1 MKFVRV
7 QYRDEVRVGVIHDA
21 MVKVLRETITMPD
34 LAALS
39 GSPQL
44 QIIADEDGPHV
55 PMSEVKILAP
65 IAPRQLI
72 GVGANY
78 HAHAEEAQHH
88 VPSVPLTFGKL
99 PSSIIGIGESIVI
112 PAATTTSVDYEAEL
126 AVVIGQPKMADELDD
141 PLAAI
146 FGFTCAND
154 VSARDLQS
162 SDGQWLRAKS
172 LPTFTPL
179 GPAIVT
185 ADEFNDPDSIHVRGV
200 LNGETVQNA
209 TTNLMIHRLQPLMRF
224 LLDSFILWPGDV
236 ILTGTPAGVGG
247 FKTPPRFLRAGDEF
261 LVDIEGVGQLR
272 NPVVLQ

>member
-1 MKFVRV
+1 MRFARIR
-7 QYRDEVRVGVIHDA
+7 YRDEVRVGVIQED
-21 MVKVLRETITMPD
+21 MVKILSEGITMTD

-39 GSPQL
+39 GSSQL
-44 QIIADEDGPHV
+44 LTIADDDGPQTPLDDAHL
-55 PMSEVKILAP
+55 LAP
-65 IAPRQLI
+65 VEPRQLI

-99 PSSIIGIGESIVI
+99 PSSIIAAGEPIVI

-126 AVVIGQPKMADELDD
+126 AAVIGQPKRAEECGD
-141 PLAAI
+141 PLAAV

-154 VSARDLQS
+154 VSARDLQA

-179 GPAIVT
+179 GPVIVT
-185 ADEFNDPDSIHVRGV
+185 VDEFADPDCISIRGA

-209 TTNLMIHRLQPLMRF
+209 TTNLMIHRLRPLMQF

-261 LVDIEGVGQLR
+261 LVDIERVGQLR